1 MVSLLFC
8 FYASF
13 SPSFPL
19 LRSGRIGLDSGQ
31 EGARMTAINNTRN
44 ARRMAGN
51 FVKNNS
57 ELKGKTTSY
66 VPSSTVSSV
75 VIREEVKS
83 RNERT

>member
-31 EGARMTAINNTRN
+31 EGARMTAIISTRN

-57 ELKGKTTSY
+57 DFLQNAASY
-66 VPSSTVSSV
+66 VLKTELSYQLKK
-75 VIREEVKS
+75 EV
-83 RNERT
+83 

>member
-1 MVSLLFC
+1 
-8 FYASF
+8 
-13 SPSFPL
+13 
-19 LRSGRIGLDSGQ
+19 
-31 EGARMTAINNTRN
+31 MTAINNTRN

-75 VIREEVKS
+75 VIREEVNS
-83 RNERT
+83 RNDRT

>member
-1 MVSLLFC
+1 MVSLIFAIMPASRPHFLF
-8 FYASF
+8 S
-13 SPSFPL
+13 
-19 LRSGRIGLDSGQ
+19 RRGWMGLDSGP

-44 ARRMAGN
+44 TRRMAGN

-75 VIREEVKS
+75 VIREEVK
-83 RNERT
+83 R